1 MQRIK
6 RAMVRDQGGG
16 DLRDILAGVKHVV
29 ATRPIDGTRVGI
41 GGWSYGGDMTMW
53 ALTQTTRFRAGFA
66 GAATAD
72 LMSYY
77 AENDF
82 NAYLLLYFGASPYDD
97 PQVYAKSS
105 PINFVKNVRT
115 PTLIVVGASDEE
127 SPVLQ
132 SREYWN
138 ALKSFHVKT
147 QLVVYPDEGHKF
159 HDPAHIKDVAHRLVG
174 WLDDNMGD
182 ASVPS
187 H

>member
-1 MQRIK
+1 M
-6 RAMVRDQGGG
+6 
-16 DLRDILAGVKHVV
+16 
-29 ATRPIDGTRVGI
+29 
-41 GGWSYGGDMTMW
+41 
-53 ALTQTTRFRAGFA
+53 
-66 GAATAD
+66 
-72 LMSYY
+72 
-77 AENDF
+77 
-82 NAYLLLYFGASPYDD
+82 
-97 PQVYAKSS
+97 YAKSS

-159 HDPAHIKDVAHRLVG
+159 HDPVHIKDVAHRLVG

-182 ASVPS
+182 ASVPL
-187 H
+187 HQPFLEGPTH